1 MEKDHYAYVITMK
14 YVPRERF
21 EEIMEYIESLQ
32 KVEEHDHFVLVN
44 YSYSNRMGKH
54 GTLELMVTKEHYP
67 VFVDL
72 MAFLSR
78 DKNKEESL

>member
-14 YVPRERF
+14 YVHRERF
-21 EEIMEYIESLQ
+21 EEIMEYIESQQ
-32 KVEEHDHFVLVN
+32 KVEEHDHFVRVN
-44 YSYSNRMGKH
+44 YSYSNQIGKH
-54 GTLELMVTKEHYP
+54 GTLELMITKEHYL